1 MWQHVVE
8 TMLGSKAQLDS
19 QLQRVPVH
27 SDRECMASGKLAPR
41 IYVMADCI
49 GGEGSRESPVQVIS
63 PFVDWMTWVFWCLF
77 FCSSVSTFDIEFQ
90 VWSVVSEDVFP
101 QPAGCFSHW
110 LIISCAK
117 PKHWISGDPIC
128 QFLVLFGVVGV
139 LLQNFLPVLLFW
151 SPLPVFCFWLSQSLR
166 SHFTVC
172 DSGWVGFCS
181 GWGRPF
187 VSLRVET

>member
-27 SDRECMASGKLAPR
+27 SDRECMVSGKLAPR
-41 IYVMADCI
+41 IYMMADCI

-110 LIISCAK
+110 LIISCAM

-128 QFLVLFGVVGV
+128 QFLVLFSV
-139 LLQNFLPVLLFW
+139 LLESCSKTSCLWFSFEALYLCFASDWVKVSGLTLQSVIQVELDFVQGKEDLL
-151 SPLPVFCFWLSQSLR
+151 SLSM
-166 SHFTVC
+166 
-172 DSGWVGFCS
+172 
-181 GWGRPF
+181 
-187 VSLRVET
+187 